1 MSEGLSNPRRPDLRL
16 QDLLPSLLDGGFE
29 EPLWS
34 SFLHRLQMATGADYA
49 ALTFRPP
56 GRPRNGTIHL
66 HAGAAFPP
74 EITELYRERFDED
87 PMPYHRLAEGRVYAL
102 DELLRAGDPAHEAY
116 YANFLVPSGMKT
128 MRMMRVA
135 EPSGVNAWL
144 AVSRREGDFDAEDDR
159 LLADL
164 AVYLRA
170 TLRSFA
176 ALERERYTAAVAS
189 ETMRRLDFGW
199 FSLDA
204 GGHVIDA
211 DPQGA
216 WLLAHSGIL
225 SRAVGGKLAARPEA
239 LAREI
244 DTAVRALAENPRS
257 RPRALILSREP
268 WLDMLLAPAHS
279 SRSISAKPDPAVIA
293 WVHGDSWSSAD
304 RCEQL
309 AELFVLSRSEARL
322 ALALSR
328 GMTIKEAAVDIGLTL
343 ETARNYSK
351 KIYAKLGARGQTDLV
366 RFVMKSV
373 LAMA

>member
-1 MSEGLSNPRRPDLRL
+1 MLAADRL
-16 QDLLPSLLDGGFE
+16 PDLLPSLLDGGFE
-29 EPLWS
+29 TPLWS
-34 SFLHRLQMATGADYA
+34 GFLHRLQAATAADYA

-87 PMPYHRLAEGRVYAL
+87 PLPYHRLAEGRVYPL
-102 DELLRAGDPAHEAY
+102 DELLRAGDPAHDAY
-116 YANFLVPSGMKT
+116 YAEFLLPSGMKT

-135 EPSGVNAWL
+135 EASGVNAWL
-144 AVSRREGDFDAEDDR
+144 AVSRREGDFGPDDDR
-159 LLADL
+159 LLAEL
-164 AVYLRA
+164 APYLRA
-170 TLRSFA
+170 TLRSFV
-176 ALERERYTAAVAS
+176 ALERERFNAAVAG
-189 ETMRRLDFGW
+189 ETIRRLDFGW
-199 FSLDA
+199 LSLDA
-204 GGHVIDA
+204 TGHVIDA

-216 WLLAHSGIL
+216 WLLAHSGVL
-225 SRAVGGKLAARPEA
+225 GRTVGGRLTARPEA
-239 LAREI
+239 LGREI
-244 DTAVRALAENPRS
+244 EAAVRTLAADPKS

-279 SRSISAKPDPAVIA
+279 RTISARPDPAVIA

-304 RCEQL
+304 RCDQL

-328 GMTIKEAAVDIGLTL
+328 GMTIKEAAADIGLTV

-366 RFVMKSV
+366 RILMKSV